1 MASSDTSFLI
11 MGRKYAFPQ
20 PVYTRNH
27 IMNKTHSL
35 LLLSI
40 VLSSTI
46 IGCSDEAKYNAMAEK
61 YNALQAEKAKH
72 KAMSAEEMA
81 AHSDEERQHAM
92 PMPAGSATVAHNI
105 DTDEIGRNADDLP
118 PPLNRTESQRVSVD
132 LYTEELVAEMMPEV
146 TYQYWTYNGKVPG
159 PFIRARSG
167 DQVEIHLSHGKPGS
181 AHQGHNV
188 HTSAEHTAAGH
199 SAHSIDLHAV
209 VGPGGGAPLMQVG
222 QGEAKSFRFKA
233 MHPGIYVY
241 HCARPHVPSH
251 IANGMYGMILV
262 EPAEGLAKV
271 DREFYVMQGDF
282 YTTGKYGA
290 KGFQALSK
298 EKLLA
303 EQPDYFLFNGR
314 VNSLSGERAL
324 KAKVGEKIR
333 LFVGVGSHIAA
344 NFHIIGVVFDKLYKD
359 GAITNP
365 PLKDVQTTTI
375 SPGSAVMIEFTA
387 AVPGKYL
394 LVDHSLSRAIDKGAL
409 AQLIIEGS
417 EQPELYQ
424 QVSQ

>member
-1 MASSDTSFLI
+1 
-11 MGRKYAFPQ
+11 
-20 PVYTRNH
+20 
-27 IMNKTHSL
+27 MNKSYSL
-35 LLLSI
+35 LMLFI
-40 VLSSTI
+40 ALSSTI
-46 IGCSDEAKYNAMAEK
+46 FGCSDEAKYKAMAEK
-61 YNALQAEKAKH
+61 YNAIQAEKAKH
-72 KAMSAEEMA
+72 KSMSAEEMT
-81 AHSDEERQHAM
+81 AHSDEALHHAM
-92 PMPAGSATVAHNI
+92 PMPIASATIAHAI

-118 PPLNRTESQRVSVD
+118 PPLNRTQAQLVSVD
-132 LYTEELVAEMMPEV
+132 LYTDELVAEMMPEV

-159 PFIRARSG
+159 PFIRARAG
-167 DQVEIHLSHGKPGS
+167 DQVEIHLSHGKPGA

-188 HTSAEHTAAGH
+188 HTSAEHAAAGH

-209 VGPGGGAPLMQVG
+209 AGPGGGAPLMQVG
-222 QGEAKSFRFKA
+222 QGEEKSFSFKA

-241 HCARPHVPSH
+241 HCASPHVPSH

-271 DREFYVMQGDF
+271 DREFYVMQGEF
-282 YTTGKYGA
+282 YTTGKFGA

-409 AQLIIEGS
+409 AELVIEGA
-417 EQPELYQ
+417 EQAELFK
-424 QVSQ
+424 QVSH

>member
-1 MASSDTSFLI
+1 
-11 MGRKYAFPQ
+11 
-20 PVYTRNH
+20 
-27 IMNKTHSL
+27 MNKICSL

-40 VLSSTI
+40 ALSSTI
-46 IGCSDEAKYNAMAEK
+46 IGCSDEAKNKAMAEK
-61 YNALQAEKAKH
+61 YNAVQAENAKH
-72 KAMSAEEMA
+72 KAMSAQEMA
-81 AHSDEERQHAM
+81 AHSDEEMHHDM
-92 PMPAGSATVAHNI
+92 PMPAGSTAITHNI

-118 PPLNRTESQRVSVD
+118 PPINRTQAQTVSVN

-159 PFIRARSG
+159 PFIRARAG
-167 DQVEIHLSHGKPGS
+167 DQVEINLSHGKPGA
-181 AHQGHNV
+181 AHQGHNE
-188 HTSAEHTAAGH
+188 HTSAQHAAAGH

-222 QGEAKSFRFKA
+222 QGEEKSFRFKA
-233 MHPGIYVY
+233 THPGIYVY
-241 HCARPHVPSH
+241 HCASPQVPSH
-251 IANGMYGMILV
+251 IANGMYGMLLV

-314 VNSLSGERAL
+314 VNSLNGERAL

-333 LFVGVGSHIAA
+333 LFVGVGSHVAA
-344 NFHIIGVVFDKLYKD
+344 NFHIIGAVFDKLYKD
-359 GAITNP
+359 GTFSNP
-365 PLKDVQTTTI
+365 PLKDVQTTNI
-375 SPGSAVMIEFTA
+375 YPGSAVMIEFTA
-387 AVPGKYL
+387 EVPGKYL
-394 LVDHSLSRAIDKGAL
+394 LIDHSLSRAIDKGAL
-409 AQLIIEGS
+409 AELIIEGP

-424 QVSQ
+424 QVSN

>member
-1 MASSDTSFLI
+1 
-11 MGRKYAFPQ
+11 
-20 PVYTRNH
+20 
-27 IMNKTHSL
+27 MNKKYRL
-35 LLLSI
+35 LMLSI
-40 VLSSTI
+40 ALGIAIT
-46 IGCSDEAKYNAMAEK
+46 GCSDESKNKAMAEK
-61 YNALQAEKAKH
+61 YNALQAEKARH
-72 KAMSAEEMA
+72 KAMSAQEMA
-81 AHSDEERQHAM
+81 AHTDEEMHHAM
-92 PMPAGSATVAHNI
+92 PTTAKSVSVAHNI
-105 DTDEIGRNADDLP
+105 DTAEIGRKADDLP
-118 PPLNRTESQRVSVD
+118 PPLNRTEAQLVSVD
-132 LYTEELVAEMMPEV
+132 LYTDELVAEMMPEV

-159 PFIRARSG
+159 PFIRARAG
-167 DQVEIHLSHGKPGS
+167 DQVEIHLSHGKPGA

-188 HTSAEHTAAGH
+188 HTSAQHAAAGH

-209 VGPGGGAPLMQVG
+209 VGPGGGAPLMEVG
-222 QGEAKSFRFKA
+222 QGEEKSFRFKA

-241 HCARPHVPSH
+241 HCASPHVPSH

-290 KGFQALSK
+290 KGFQALSR

-314 VNSLSGERAL
+314 VNSLSGDRAL

-333 LFVGVGSHIAA
+333 LFVGVGSHVAA

-359 GAITNP
+359 GSITNP

-375 SPGSAVMIEFTA
+375 SPGSVVMIEFTA
-387 AVPGKYL
+387 AVPGKYF
-394 LVDHSLSRAIDKGAL
+394 LVDHSLSRSIDKGAL
-409 AQLIIEGS
+409 AELIIEGP
-417 EQPELYQ
+417 EQPELYR
-424 QVSQ
+424 QVSR

>member
-1 MASSDTSFLI
+1 
-11 MGRKYAFPQ
+11 
-20 PVYTRNH
+20 
-27 IMNKTHSL
+27 MNKTHSL

-40 VLSSTI
+40 ALSSTLI
-46 IGCSDEAKYNAMAEK
+46 ACSDEAKYKAMTEK
-61 YNALQAEKAKH
+61 YNAVQTEKTKH
-72 KAMSAEEMA
+72 KAMSPEEMA
-81 AHSDEERQHAM
+81 AHSGEEMHHDM
-92 PMPAGSATVAHNI
+92 PMSTETTGIHKI
-105 DTDEIGRNADDLP
+105 DTDEISRNADDLP
-118 PPLNRTESQRVSVD
+118 PPLNRTQAQLVSVD

-159 PFIRARSG
+159 PFIRARAG
-167 DQVEIHLSHGKPGS
+167 DQVEIHLNHGKPG
-181 AHQGHNV
+181 ATHQGHNE
-188 HTSAEHTAAGH
+188 HTSAEHAAAGH
-199 SAHSIDLHAV
+199 SAHSIDLHSVA
-209 VGPGGGAPLMQVG
+209 GSGGGAPLMQVG
-222 QGEAKSFRFKA
+222 QGEEKSFSFKA

-241 HCARPHVPSH
+241 HCASPHVPSH

-314 VNSLSGERAL
+314 VNSLSGDRAL

-344 NFHIIGVVFDKLYKD
+344 NFHIIGIVFDKLYKD

-387 AVPGKYL
+387 EVPGKYL

-409 AQLIIEGS
+409 AELIIEGA
-417 EQPELYQ
+417 EQPELYR
-424 QVSQ
+424 QVSR

>member
-1 MASSDTSFLI
+1 
-11 MGRKYAFPQ
+11 
-20 PVYTRNH
+20 
-27 IMNKTHSL
+27 MNKICSL

-40 VLSSTI
+40 ALSSTI
-46 IGCSDEAKYNAMAEK
+46 IGCSDEAKNKAMAEK
-61 YNALQAEKAKH
+61 YNAVQAENAKH
-72 KAMSAEEMA
+72 KAMSAQEMA
-81 AHSDEERQHAM
+81 AHSDEEMHHDM
-92 PMPAGSATVAHNI
+92 PMPAGSTAITHNI

-118 PPLNRTESQRVSVD
+118 PPINRTQAQTVSVN

-159 PFIRARSG
+159 PFIRARAG
-167 DQVEIHLSHGKPGS
+167 DQVEINLSHGKPGA
-181 AHQGHNV
+181 AHQGHNE
-188 HTSAEHTAAGH
+188 HTSAEHAAAGH

-222 QGEAKSFRFKA
+222 QGEEKSFRFKA
-233 MHPGIYVY
+233 THPGIYVY
-241 HCARPHVPSH
+241 HCASPHVPSH
-251 IANGMYGMILV
+251 IANGMYGMLLV

-314 VNSLSGERAL
+314 VNSLNGERAL

-333 LFVGVGSHIAA
+333 LFFGVGSRVAA

-359 GAITNP
+359 G
-365 PLKDVQTTTI
+365 
-375 SPGSAVMIEFTA
+375 
-387 AVPGKYL
+387 
-394 LVDHSLSRAIDKGAL
+394 
-409 AQLIIEGS
+409 
-417 EQPELYQ
+417 
-424 QVSQ
+424 